1 LFFRKNKKVESLTSS
16 IKYEYSNGEDRVFIS
31 YQRDSLD
38 FVLKLSQRLEDKG
51 VKTWYAP
58 RNIKISGLWPE
69 KLHEAIQNCKALLLL
84 YTENAD
90 KSKHVMREVG
100 IADEFNK
107 PILWLKLD
115 STEPKSKILK
125 YFLKLI
131 QTIEYQNDEV
141 FDILCDIF
149 SQDKVSLDDL
159 AGNHIQV
166 QETTANLEIDQWSKG
181 IYVFDTADE
190 AAECAAR
197 VYFKMCAKRPQTTAL
212 LPTGRSAKGIFQA
225 MLRIAGKEYDK
236 CPFGDTYIMNDTE
249 TFGVKASHS
258 TSRIKAINDNL
269 IDILNLMGRG
279 LSPSQLTYY
288 GEADS
293 DMDPEEIAAQNL
305 EKHSPSVY
313 GISVSPYMEI
323 MGYDLGMHSDN
334 IVNDGPRVI
343 EINDETKEYIDAKQ
357 KTHYIYTV
365 GLRTALSC
373 ELLMILA
380 FDRNKSQAIERL
392 FKEKIDCNAPITL
405 LRNHK
410 NAYVIITKEIAK
422 NAGLEKY
429 AITDLT
435 PKEAAECIVAKK

>member
-141 FDILCDIF
+141 FDILCD
-149 SQDKVSLDDL
+149 
-159 AGNHIQV
+159 
-166 QETTANLEIDQWSKG
+166 
-181 IYVFDTADE
+181 
-190 AAECAAR
+190 CR
-197 VYFKMCAKRPQTTAL
+197 VL
-212 LPTGRSAKGIFQA
+212 
-225 MLRIAGKEYDK
+225 
-236 CPFGDTYIMNDTE
+236 FGDGHDCGAFDWICNWY
-249 TFGVKASHS
+249 F
-258 TSRIKAINDNL
+258 
-269 IDILNLMGRG
+269 GRG
-279 LSPSQLTYY
+279 ILW
-288 GEADS
+288 
-293 DMDPEEIAAQNL
+293 EIFIF
-305 EKHSPSVY
+305 ES
-313 GISVSPYMEI
+313 
-323 MGYDLGMHSDN
+323 
-334 IVNDGPRVI
+334 
-343 EINDETKEYIDAKQ
+343 
-357 KTHYIYTV
+357 
-365 GLRTALSC
+365 
-373 ELLMILA
+373 
-380 FDRNKSQAIERL
+380 
-392 FKEKIDCNAPITL
+392 
-405 LRNHK
+405 
-410 NAYVIITKEIAK
+410 
-422 NAGLEKY
+422 
-429 AITDLT
+429 
-435 PKEAAECIVAKK
+435 